1 MGEDHGSASGS
12 WENSYVEFV
21 RARAQALRGTAYL
34 LCGDWYRAED
44 VTQIALT
51 KLYLAWRRIERRGS
65 VDAYA
70 RRVLVRAF
78 LDDTRRPW
86 RRERPTA
93 APPEHEAPS
102 GRVDD
107 RIDLGRVLAGLPPTQ
122 RAVVVLR
129 YWEDLGIA
137 ETAEVL
143 RVSEGTVKSS
153 ASRGLTALR
162 TALREPSQPAAG
174 QEQVNR

>member
-1 MGEDHGSASGS
+1 MGEDSGSAAGS
-12 WENSYVEFV
+12 WEDSYVEFV
-21 RARAQALRGTAYL
+21 RAKAPALRGTAYL
-34 LCGDWYRAED
+34 LCGDWHRAED

-65 VDAYA
+65 VDGYA

-86 RRERPTA
+86 RRERPTD
-93 APPEHEAPS
+93 APPESEAPAD
-102 GRVDD
+102 RADD
-107 RIDLGRVLAGLPPTQ
+107 RIDLGRALAGLPPAQ
-122 RAVVVLR
+122 RAAVVLR
-129 YWEDLGIA
+129 YWEDLGLA
-137 ETAEVL
+137 ETAEIL

-153 ASRGLTALR
+153 AWRGLAALR
-162 TALREPSQPAAG
+162 AVLLESQPAAG